1 MFLWQKARHLQI
13 VFIKVLSAWNLEMQD
28 TVEHNFKHLLNRG
41 WLEHLDKFDVQ
52 FWHDGKGQLL

>member
-1 MFLWQKARHLQI
+1 MSYKE
-13 VFIKVLSAWNLEMQD
+13 LSAWNLEMQD